1 MVKCVYKIRIFY
13 GGVMGINKNNND
25 VISTSGKRQIY
36 ENHDDTNDINS
47 LEVNLDIILNQYKK
61 NLSQIIDDKRYVKIA
76 VAGRMNHG
84 KSSLLNSL
92 IGDNI
97 FKVQDIRQTTTNSRY
112 ELFEDVLLVDTPG
125 LDANMNDDAIANVAY
140 ESSNIIL
147 FVHNYNVGDFHKG
160 ELEGLKRIADF
171 HNSEAFGDRFIL
183 VLTGKDAVTDQNDRE
198 LIKLK
203 LIKDIKQFCGLQNFP
218 IFEVSNTTFM
228 KGNFENKQKLIT
240 YSGIPTLLEYI
251 TSKIEELK
259 PLRTKQTIEKI
270 RNIQSIAIH
279 LFNEILKNKTVN
291 LDSELIDADKLYE
304 EYERIIMTGFEHL
317 YEQEENLTYHKEE
330 IYLLENSI
338 DPNGFNQKKN
348 SSTQD
353 KVFFTFNDLIDC
365 NKVCKFPRYIYKY
378 YIKPNLTE
386 ENSPF
391 KGIMK
396 LYYGNMDPEI
406 IAINYGSIDTRN
418 DLLKNNV
425 KHWTD
430 WLDETTVNKYILI
443 LKSQLSSER
452 QIVNEL
458 SESIQSYNSYLH
470 NMFTNDLLLK
480 DTVYLLEN
488 NNVKNK
494 KINEILEIVKEKI
507 YGKSFKLQNEVE
519 YIKPWIA
526 DVDNFSNMTIKLL
539 EGLEGY
545 Y

>member
-1 MVKCVYKIRIFY
+1 MSIKIRIFN

-25 VISTSGKRQIY
+25 VISTSGNRQICEKY
-36 ENHDDTNDINS
+36 DDTNDINP
-47 LEVNLDIILNQYKK
+47 LEVDLDTILNQYKK

-97 FKVQDIRQTTTNSRY
+97 FKVQDIRETTANSRY

-125 LDANMNDDAIANVAY
+125 LDANINDDAIANVAY

-160 ELEGLKRIADF
+160 ELEALKRIADF

-203 LIKDIKQFCGLQNFP
+203 LLKDIKQFCGLQNFP

-228 KGNFENKQKLIT
+228 KGKSENKEKLIT

-279 LFNEILKNKTVN
+279 LFNGILQNKTVN

-304 EYERIIMTGFEHL
+304 EYKTLMTKEINDLHSQYEHL
-317 YEQEENLTYHKEE
+317 KQEEEELNLF
-330 IYLLENSI
+330 IDSI
-338 DPNGFNQKKN
+338 SDGP
-348 SSTQD
+348 SE
-353 KVFFTFNDLIDC
+353 
-365 NKVCKFPRYIYKY
+365 YIYYKY
-378 YIKPNLTE
+378 IAPERGDDGLWGMVRGLTTLPSSLI
-386 ENSPF
+386 NIDKMRKDALSNYPSRVYLRR
-391 KGIMK
+391 
-396 LYYGNMDPEI
+396 LYKDKE
-406 IAINYGSIDTRN
+406 
-418 DLLKNNV
+418 
-425 KHWTD
+425 
-430 WLDETTVNKYILI
+430 ILI
-443 LKSQLSSER
+443 LKTKMSAKKQEVE
-452 QIVNEL
+452 QISNKF
-458 SESIQSYNSYLH
+458 NSYHEYLY
-470 NMFTNDLLLK
+470 NKYMNDSIIQK
-480 DTVYLLEN
+480 SKSIITKNRLLEEN
-488 NNVKNK
+488 FLD
-494 KINEILEIVKEKI
+494 ILLEIEKYI
-507 YGKSFKLQNEVE
+507 YGDALKLQNEVE

-526 DVDNFSNMTIKLL
+526 DVDNFSDMTIKLL
-539 EGLEGY
+539 EGLE
-545 Y
+545 

>member
-1 MVKCVYKIRIFY
+1 MSIKIRIFN

-25 VISTSGKRQIY
+25 VISTSGNRQICEKY
-36 ENHDDTNDINS
+36 DDTNDINP
-47 LEVNLDIILNQYKK
+47 LEVDLDTILNQYKK

-97 FKVQDIRQTTTNSRY
+97 FKVQDIRETTANSRY

-125 LDANMNDDAIANVAY
+125 LDANINDDAIANVAY

-160 ELEGLKRIADF
+160 ELEALKRIADF

-203 LIKDIKQFCGLQNFP
+203 LLKDIKQFCGLHNFP

-228 KGNFENKQKLIT
+228 KGKSENKEKLIT

-270 RNIQSIAIH
+270 RNIQATAIH
-279 LFNEILKNKTVN
+279 LFNEILQNKTVN

-304 EYERIIMTGFEHL
+304 EYKTLITKEINDLHSQYKYL
-317 YEQEENLTYHKEE
+317 KQEEEELNLF
-330 IYLLENSI
+330 I
-338 DPNGFNQKKN
+338 DTN
-348 SSTQD
+348 
-353 KVFFTFNDLIDC
+353 NDW
-365 NKVCKFPRYIYKY
+365 PSEYIYYKY
-378 YIKPNLTE
+378 IAPEMNGSGWFGCSKPLLSFLINIDEMRKDALS
-386 ENSPF
+386 NYPSRVYLRR
-391 KGIMK
+391 
-396 LYYGNMDPEI
+396 LYKDKE
-406 IAINYGSIDTRN
+406 
-418 DLLKNNV
+418 
-425 KHWTD
+425 
-430 WLDETTVNKYILI
+430 ILI
-443 LKSQLSSER
+443 LKTKMSAKKQEVE
-452 QIVNEL
+452 QISNKF
-458 SESIQSYNSYLH
+458 NSYHEYLY
-470 NMFTNDLLLK
+470 NKYMNDSIIQK
-480 DTVYLLEN
+480 SKSIITKNGLLEEN
-488 NNVKNK
+488 FLD
-494 KINEILEIVKEKI
+494 ILLEIEKYI
-507 YGKSFKLQNEVE
+507 YGDALKLQNEVE

-526 DVDNFSNMTIKLL
+526 DVDNFSDMTIRLL
-539 EGLEGY
+539 KGLE
-545 Y
+545 

>member
-1 MVKCVYKIRIFY
+1 MSIKIRIFY

-36 ENHDDTNDINS
+36 EKYDDTNDINP
-47 LEVNLDIILNQYKK
+47 LEVDLDTILNQYKK
-61 NLSQIIDDKRYVKIA
+61 NLSQNIDDKRYVKIA

-97 FKVQDIRQTTTNSRY
+97 FKVQDIRETTANSRY

-125 LDANMNDDAIANVAY
+125 LDANINDDAIANVAY

-160 ELEGLKRIADF
+160 ELEALKRIADF

-203 LIKDIKQFCGLQNFP
+203 LLKDIKQFCGLQNFP

-228 KGNFENKQKLIT
+228 KGKSENKEKLIT

-279 LFNEILKNKTVN
+279 LFNGILQNKTVN

-304 EYERIIMTGFEHL
+304 EYKTLMTKEINDLHSQYEHL
-317 YEQEENLTYHKEE
+317 KQEEEELNLF
-330 IYLLENSI
+330 IDSI
-338 DPNGFNQKKN
+338 SDGP
-348 SSTQD
+348 SE
-353 KVFFTFNDLIDC
+353 
-365 NKVCKFPRYIYKY
+365 YIYYKY
-378 YIKPNLTE
+378 IAPERGDDGLWGMVRGLTTLPSSLI
-386 ENSPF
+386 NIDKMRKDALSNYPSRVYLRR
-391 KGIMK
+391 
-396 LYYGNMDPEI
+396 LYKDKE
-406 IAINYGSIDTRN
+406 
-418 DLLKNNV
+418 
-425 KHWTD
+425 
-430 WLDETTVNKYILI
+430 ILI
-443 LKSQLSSER
+443 LKTKMSAKKQEVE
-452 QIVNEL
+452 QISNKF
-458 SESIQSYNSYLH
+458 NSYHEYLY
-470 NMFTNDLLLK
+470 NKYMNDSIIQK
-480 DTVYLLEN
+480 SKSIITKNRLLEEN
-488 NNVKNK
+488 FLD
-494 KINEILEIVKEKI
+494 ILLEIEKYI
-507 YGKSFKLQNEVE
+507 YGDALKLQNEVE

-526 DVDNFSNMTIKLL
+526 DVDNFSDMTIKLL
-539 EGLEGY
+539 EGLE
-545 Y
+545 

>member
-1 MVKCVYKIRIFY
+1 MSIKIRTFY

-36 ENHDDTNDINS
+36 EKYDDTNDINP
-47 LEVNLDIILNQYKK
+47 LEVDLDTILNQYKK

-97 FKVQDIRQTTTNSRY
+97 FKVQDIRETTANSRY

-125 LDANMNDDAIANVAY
+125 LDANINDDAIANVAY

-160 ELEGLKRIADF
+160 ELEALKRIADF
-171 HNSEAFGDRFIL
+171 HNSEAFSDRFIL

-203 LIKDIKQFCGLQNFP
+203 LLKDIKQFCGLQNFP
-218 IFEVSNTTFM
+218 TFEVSNTTFM
-228 KGNFENKQKLIT
+228 KGKSENKEKLIT

-251 TSKIEELK
+251 TSKIENLK

-270 RNIQSIAIH
+270 RNIQATAIH
-279 LFNEILKNKTVN
+279 LFNEILQNKTVN

-304 EYERIIMTGFEHL
+304 EYKTLITKEINDLHSQYEHL
-317 YEQEENLTYHKEE
+317 KQEEEELNLF
-330 IYLLENSI
+330 I
-338 DPNGFNQKKN
+338 DTN
-348 SSTQD
+348 
-353 KVFFTFNDLIDC
+353 NDW
-365 NKVCKFPRYIYKY
+365 PSEYIYYKY
-378 YIKPNLTE
+378 IA
-386 ENSPF
+386 
-391 KGIMK
+391 
-396 LYYGNMDPEI
+396 PEMGGDGLFSRVRRSGTLPSYL
-406 IAINYGSIDTRN
+406 INIDEKRKDALSN
-418 DLLKNNV
+418 YPSKVYLESNYKDK
-425 KHWTD
+425 
-430 WLDETTVNKYILI
+430 EILI
-443 LKSQLSSER
+443 LKTKMSAKKQEVEQISNKFNLYHEYLYNKYMNDSIIQKSQ
-452 QIVNEL
+452 
-458 SESIQSYNSYLH
+458 SIITKNG
-470 NMFTNDLLLK
+470 LLAENFL
-480 DTVYLLEN
+480 DILLD
-488 NNVKNK
+488 
-494 KINEILEIVKEKI
+494 INEYI
-507 YGKSFKLQNEVE
+507 YGDALKLQNEVE

>member
-1 MVKCVYKIRIFY
+1 MSIKIRIFN

-25 VISTSGKRQIY
+25 VISTSGNRQICEKY
-36 ENHDDTNDINS
+36 DDTNDINP
-47 LEVNLDIILNQYKK
+47 LEVDLDTILNQYKK

-97 FKVQDIRQTTTNSRY
+97 FKVQDIRETTANSRY

-125 LDANMNDDAIANVAY
+125 LDANINDDAIANVAY

-160 ELEGLKRIADF
+160 ELEALKRIADF

-203 LIKDIKQFCGLQNFP
+203 LLKDIKHFCGLHNFP

-228 KGNFENKQKLIT
+228 KGKSENKEKLIT

-270 RNIQSIAIH
+270 RNIQATAIH
-279 LFNEILKNKTVN
+279 LFNEILQNKTVN

-304 EYERIIMTGFEHL
+304 EYKTLITKEINDLHSQYKYL
-317 YEQEENLTYHKEE
+317 KQEEEELNLF
-330 IYLLENSI
+330 I
-338 DPNGFNQKKN
+338 DTN
-348 SSTQD
+348 
-353 KVFFTFNDLIDC
+353 NDW
-365 NKVCKFPRYIYKY
+365 PSEYIYYKY
-378 YIKPNLTE
+378 IAPEMNGSGWFGCSKPLLSFLINIDEMRKDALS
-386 ENSPF
+386 NYPSRVYLRR
-391 KGIMK
+391 
-396 LYYGNMDPEI
+396 LYKDKE
-406 IAINYGSIDTRN
+406 
-418 DLLKNNV
+418 
-425 KHWTD
+425 
-430 WLDETTVNKYILI
+430 ILI
-443 LKSQLSSER
+443 LKTKMSAKKQEVE
-452 QIVNEL
+452 QISNKF
-458 SESIQSYNSYLH
+458 NSYHEYLY
-470 NMFTNDLLLK
+470 NKYMNDSIIQK
-480 DTVYLLEN
+480 SKSIITKNGLLEEN
-488 NNVKNK
+488 FLD
-494 KINEILEIVKEKI
+494 ILLEIEKYI
-507 YGKSFKLQNEVE
+507 YGDALKLQNEVE

-526 DVDNFSNMTIKLL
+526 DVDNFSDMTIRLL
-539 EGLEGY
+539 KGLE
-545 Y
+545 

>member
-1 MVKCVYKIRIFY
+1 MSIKIRIFY

-25 VISTSGKRQIY
+25 VISTSGQRQIY
-36 ENHDDTNDINS
+36 EKHDDTNDINT

-97 FKVQDIRQTTTNSRY
+97 FKVQDIRETTTNSRY

-125 LDANMNDDAIANVAY
+125 LDANINDDAIANVAY

-160 ELEGLKRIADF
+160 ELEALKRIADF
-171 HNSEAFGDRFIL
+171 HNSEAFSDRFIL

-203 LIKDIKQFCGLQNFP
+203 LLKDIKQFCGLQNFP

-228 KGNFENKQKLIT
+228 KGKSENKEKLIT
-240 YSGIPTLLEYI
+240 YSGIPILLEYI

-279 LFNEILKNKTVN
+279 LFNEILQNKTVN

-304 EYERIIMTGFEHL
+304 EYKTLITKEINDLHSQYEHL
-317 YEQEENLTYHKEE
+317 KQEEEELNLF
-330 IYLLENSI
+330 I
-338 DPNGFNQKKN
+338 DTN
-348 SSTQD
+348 
-353 KVFFTFNDLIDC
+353 NDWPS
-365 NKVCKFPRYIYKY
+365 KYIYYKY
-378 YIKPNLTE
+378 IAPEMNGSGWFGCSKPLPSILINIDEMRKDALS
-386 ENSPF
+386 NYPSRVYLRR
-391 KGIMK
+391 
-396 LYYGNMDPEI
+396 LYKDKE
-406 IAINYGSIDTRN
+406 
-418 DLLKNNV
+418 
-425 KHWTD
+425 
-430 WLDETTVNKYILI
+430 ILI
-443 LKSQLSSER
+443 LKTKMSAKKQEVE
-452 QIVNEL
+452 QISNKFYSYHEYL
-458 SESIQSYNSYLH
+458 YNKYMNDSIIQKSKSIITKNG
-470 NMFTNDLLLK
+470 
-480 DTVYLLEN
+480 LLEEN
-488 NNVKNK
+488 FLD
-494 KINEILEIVKEKI
+494 ILLEIEKYI
-507 YGKSFKLQNEVE
+507 YGDALKLQNEVE

-526 DVDNFSNMTIKLL
+526 DVDNFSDMTIRLL
-539 EGLEGY
+539 EGLE
-545 Y
+545 

>member
-1 MVKCVYKIRIFY
+1 MSIKIRIFY

-25 VISTSGKRQIY
+25 VISTSEKRSIY
-36 ENHDDTNDINS
+36 EKQDGTNDINT
-47 LEVNLDIILNQYKK
+47 LEVDLDKILNQYKK

-97 FKVQDIRQTTTNSRY
+97 FKVQDIRETTANSRY

-125 LDANMNDDAIANVAY
+125 LDANINDDAIANVAY

-160 ELEGLKRIADF
+160 ELEALKRIADF

-203 LIKDIKQFCGLQNFP
+203 LLKDIKQFCGLHNFP

-228 KGNFENKQKLIT
+228 KGKSENKEKLIT

-270 RNIQSIAIH
+270 RNIQATAIH
-279 LFNEILKNKTVN
+279 LFNEILQNKTVN

-304 EYERIIMTGFEHL
+304 EYKTLITKEINDLHSQYKYL
-317 YEQEENLTYHKEE
+317 KQEEEELNLF
-330 IYLLENSI
+330 I
-338 DPNGFNQKKN
+338 DTN
-348 SSTQD
+348 
-353 KVFFTFNDLIDC
+353 NDW
-365 NKVCKFPRYIYKY
+365 PSEYIYYKY
-378 YIKPNLTE
+378 IAPEMNGSGWFGCSKPLLSFLINIDEMRKDALS
-386 ENSPF
+386 NYPSRVYLRR
-391 KGIMK
+391 
-396 LYYGNMDPEI
+396 LYKDKE
-406 IAINYGSIDTRN
+406 
-418 DLLKNNV
+418 
-425 KHWTD
+425 
-430 WLDETTVNKYILI
+430 ILI
-443 LKSQLSSER
+443 LKTKMSAKKQEVE
-452 QIVNEL
+452 QISNKF
-458 SESIQSYNSYLH
+458 NSYHEYLY
-470 NMFTNDLLLK
+470 NKYMNDSIIQK
-480 DTVYLLEN
+480 SKSIITKNGLLEEN
-488 NNVKNK
+488 FLD
-494 KINEILEIVKEKI
+494 ILLEIEKYI
-507 YGKSFKLQNEVE
+507 YGDALKLQNEVE

-526 DVDNFSNMTIKLL
+526 DVDNFSDMTIRLL
-539 EGLEGY
+539 KGLE
-545 Y
+545 

>member
-1 MVKCVYKIRIFY
+1 MSIKIRIFY

-25 VISTSGKRQIY
+25 VISTSEKRSIY
-36 ENHDDTNDINS
+36 EKQDGTNDINT
-47 LEVNLDIILNQYKK
+47 LEVDLDKILNQYKK

-97 FKVQDIRQTTTNSRY
+97 FKVQDIRETTANSRY

-125 LDANMNDDAIANVAY
+125 LDANINDDAIANVAY

-160 ELEGLKRIADF
+160 ELEALKRIADF

-203 LIKDIKQFCGLQNFP
+203 LLKDIKQFCGLHNFP

-228 KGNFENKQKLIT
+228 KGKSENKEKLIT

-270 RNIQSIAIH
+270 RNIQATAIH
-279 LFNEILKNKTVN
+279 LFNEILQNKTVN

-304 EYERIIMTGFEHL
+304 EYKTLITKEINDLHSQYKYL
-317 YEQEENLTYHKEE
+317 KQEEEELNLF
-330 IYLLENSI
+330 I
-338 DPNGFNQKKN
+338 DTN
-348 SSTQD
+348 
-353 KVFFTFNDLIDC
+353 NDW
-365 NKVCKFPRYIYKY
+365 PSEYIYYKY
-378 YIKPNLTE
+378 IAPEMNGSGWFGCSKPLLSFLINIDEMRKDALS
-386 ENSPF
+386 NYPSRVYLRR
-391 KGIMK
+391 
-396 LYYGNMDPEI
+396 LYKDKE
-406 IAINYGSIDTRN
+406 
-418 DLLKNNV
+418 
-425 KHWTD
+425 
-430 WLDETTVNKYILI
+430 ILI
-443 LKSQLSSER
+443 LKTKLSAKKQEVE
-452 QIVNEL
+452 QISNKF
-458 SESIQSYNSYLH
+458 NSYHEYLY
-470 NMFTNDLLLK
+470 NKYMNDSIIQK
-480 DTVYLLEN
+480 SKSIITKNGLLEEN
-488 NNVKNK
+488 FLD
-494 KINEILEIVKEKI
+494 ILLEIEKYI
-507 YGKSFKLQNEVE
+507 YGDALKLQNEVE

-526 DVDNFSNMTIKLL
+526 DVDNFSDMTIRLL
-539 EGLEGY
+539 KGLE
-545 Y
+545 